1 MGFFASSGILNR
13 RGFFFPPTAAATPAF
28 SPTDIAGLIVWV
40 KADTGISQSG
50 GVVTSWADQ
59 SGQGNDFASSAGAEP
74 TLISSEINSLPAVDF
89 AGDKYMTAS
98 VNYTFTGQTFLIVFK
113 YSSNASTYGRLF
125 SQWDENNTNDF
136 ELADSYLPFL
146 RFQGQDEIATYANAW
161 FFAESV
167 SDGNAYLAIS
177 KHNGSTF
184 TLQINNG
191 SEVADSSTLNAAIA
205 TFAISA
211 SNAYFLGNDTFN
223 SKVAEILVYS
233 RALNSQELDNLKTY
247 LNGRYAIY

>member
-1 MGFFASSGILNR
+1 MGFFASTGILNQ
-13 RGFFFPPTAAATPAF
+13 RGFFSAPLSAAPPAF
-28 SPTDIAGLIVWV
+28 SPTDIADLIVWL

-59 SGQGNDFASSAGAEP
+59 SGQNNDFASSAGAEP

-98 VNYTFTGQTFLIVFK
+98 VNYTFTGQTFLIVFR

-125 SQWDENNTNDF
+125 SQWDANNTWDF

-146 RFQGQDEIATYANAW
+146 RNQGADEIATYAGGW
-161 FFAESV
+161 FFAEAV
-167 SDGNAYLAIS
+167 SDDNAYLAIS

-191 SEVADSSTLNAAIA
+191 SEVTDSSTLNAAIA

-211 SNAYFLGNDTFN
+211 SNVNFVGNDTFN